1 MVSVEAV
8 DVDNASSDAK
18 VIDLYNV
25 PRDHRSNN
33 PTRKTLRVLF
43 ATQDFK
49 IVLVDMLW
57 TLMNIAWQVVD
68 SKLATDGPAKI

>member
-8 DVDNASSDAK
+8 DIDNASWDAK

-33 PTRKTLRVLF
+33 STRKTLRVLF
-43 ATQDFK
+43 ARQDFK